1 MLEKRCESGW
11 MLLLLGLGCGCRLGM
26 FRFIKISDDRED
38 FFLIIVDG
46 ENAAYIVLYY
56 KSLWDADEM

>member
-1 MLEKRCESGW
+1 